1 MSDFISVI
9 VSDIIG
15 AAIHIA
21 MCSEGVGQ
29 EATEAQQLAD
39 ADVQVTDPRSTHFRI
54 FTHLTRHAE
63 FICTVP
69 YRYTYMY
76 AGPVSPG

>member
-9 VSDIIG
+9 VSDIIS

-21 MCSEGVGQ
+21 MGSEGVGQ

-39 ADVQVTDPRSTHFRI
+39 AAAQVTDP
-54 FTHLTRHAE
+54 
-63 FICTVP
+63 P
-69 YRYTYMY
+69 
-76 AGPVSPG
+76 